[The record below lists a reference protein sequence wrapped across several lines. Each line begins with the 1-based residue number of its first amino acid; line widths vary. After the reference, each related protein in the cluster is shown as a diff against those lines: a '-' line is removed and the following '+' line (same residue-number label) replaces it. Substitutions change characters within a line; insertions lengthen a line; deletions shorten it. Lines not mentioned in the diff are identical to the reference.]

1 MVESDP
7 ELGTRLLEV
16 KEWLDLARGH
26 VAVAAATVLRGEEV
40 GSSVESEVADAVFL
54 VCEASEGL
62 AGVLRDVYEKEL
74 RGSDG

>member
-1 MVESDP
+1 M
-7 ELGTRLLEV
+7 GN
-16 KEWLDLARGH
+16 A
-26 VAVAAATVLRGEEV
+26 
-40 GSSVESEVADAVFL
+40 VESEVADAVFL